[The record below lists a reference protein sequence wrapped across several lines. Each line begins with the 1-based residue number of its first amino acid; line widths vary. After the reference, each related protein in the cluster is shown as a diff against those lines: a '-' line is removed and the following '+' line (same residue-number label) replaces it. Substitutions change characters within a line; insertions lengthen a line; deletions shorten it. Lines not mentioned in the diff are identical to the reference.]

1 MDKKYETM
9 NPTVC
14 IAEDIWIGWVILE
27 SKENIPDTV
36 MESSII
42 ETEIYSYC
50 SPRAYMNNWD
60 GKRMSRIEIP
70 HWGENNFLYL
80 EKFRCRKNC
89 AVIIP
94 RDFTNSLLKYPKE
107 LIEFG
112 KIIKHNNLCI
122 ITASEVAGKWMV

>member
-1 MDKKYETM
+1 
-9 NPTVC
+9 
-14 IAEDIWIGWVILE
+14 
-27 SKENIPDTV
+27 
-36 MESSII
+36 
-42 ETEIYSYC
+42 
-50 SPRAYMNNWD
+50 MNNWD

-70 HWGENNFLYL
+70 HWGENDFLYL